1 MSRRL
6 VLDLTPLRVSA
17 DYRRLWLGLSVAQIG
32 QQMTTLAVGI
42 QVYDLTGSS
51 FAVGL
56 VGAAAFVPLLVFG
69 LYGGSISDT
78 HDRRRVALAAS
89 TGLWLCSLVLV
100 AQSVADLGQ
109 VWLLYT
115 VVAAQSGC
123 FAVNNPAR
131 AAILPRLLG
140 AALLPA
146 ANTLTTVTWNVGFTV
161 GPLVGGFVVY
171 AYGFTAAYAIDA
183 LTFTAALYALFRL
196 PAIPPEAQVAKAG
209 WAAVWEG
216 LQFLRSRRNLL
227 MTFLVDLAAMVLAQ
241 PRALFPALAATSY
254 GGGARTVGYLSAAPA
269 IGALIGAAFS
279 GWLGRV
285 RWQGLYVV
293 AMVCAYGA
301 SIALFGLS
309 SLLSIGMLFLAM
321 AGAADMVSAVFRS
334 TILQVATPDEL
345 RGRLQGVFIVVVAGG
360 PRLGDV
366 VAGTAATVLGERV
379 AIVGGGLACITV
391 TVLLVTWHRGFL
403 RYDALHPVP

>member
-216 LQFLRSRRNLL
+216 L
-227 MTFLVDLAAMVLAQ
+227 
-241 PRALFPALAATSY
+241 
-254 GGGARTVGYLSAAPA
+254 
-269 IGALIGAAFS
+269 
-279 GWLGRV
+279 
-285 RWQGLYVV
+285 
-293 AMVCAYGA
+293 
-301 SIALFGLS
+301 
-309 SLLSIGMLFLAM
+309 
-321 AGAADMVSAVFRS
+321 
-334 TILQVATPDEL
+334 
-345 RGRLQGVFIVVVAGG
+345 
-360 PRLGDV
+360 
-366 VAGTAATVLGERV
+366 
-379 AIVGGGLACITV
+379 
-391 TVLLVTWHRGFL
+391 
-403 RYDALHPVP
+403 